1 MIELIDNA
9 NNLVALKMWEPLL
22 ELLKD
27 KEDGV
32 VAHVCWII
40 GTAVQNN
47 LTAQAAVSHLPHSTW
62 RRWLICSSSHIMP
75 LNPSWH

>member
-27 KEDGV
+27 KEDGI

-47 LTAQAAVSHLPHSTW
+47 LTAQAAVSHLFSMW
-62 RRWLICSSSHIMP
+62 RTWLIGSSLHTMP
-75 LNPSWH
+75 LNPLSH

>member
-22 ELLKD
+22 ALLED

-47 LTAQAAVSHLPHSTW
+47 LTAQAAVGLP
-62 RRWLICSSSHIMP
+62 LPSSVEVM
-75 LNPSWH
+75 

>member
-27 KEDGV
+27 KEDGI

-47 LTAQAAVSHLPHSTW
+47 LTAQAAVRILSLRDIEQLYS
-62 RRWLICSSSHIMP
+62 C
-75 LNPSWH
+75 

>member
-27 KEDGV
+27 KEDGI

-47 LTAQAAVSHLPHSTW
+47 LTAQAAVSHLFSMWRTW
-62 RRWLICSSSHIMP
+62 LTGSSLHTMP
-75 LNPSWH
+75 LNPLSH

>member
-27 KEDGV
+27 KEDGI

-47 LTAQAAVSHLPHSTW
+47 LTAQAAVSHLFSMW
-62 RRWLICSSSHIMP
+62 RRRLIFSSLHTMP
-75 LNPSWH
+75 LNPLSH

>member
-27 KEDGV
+27 KEDGI

-47 LTAQAAVSHLPHSTW
+47 LTAQAAVSHLFSMW
-62 RRWLICSSSHIMP
+62 RRWLILSSLHTMP
-75 LNPSWH
+75 LNPLSH